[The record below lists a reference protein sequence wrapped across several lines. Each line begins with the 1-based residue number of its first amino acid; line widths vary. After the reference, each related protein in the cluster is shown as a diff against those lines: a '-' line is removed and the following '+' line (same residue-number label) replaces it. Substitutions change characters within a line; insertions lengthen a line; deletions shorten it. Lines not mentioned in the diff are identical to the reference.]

1 MEKIFYLAQVFGVL
15 NTIGHIVLVISVVAL
30 FIEGCLV
37 IAAEDD
43 DERKKTQTIK
53 DCKRA
58 CKKSSIFLALG
69 FLLTCFVPSKETY
82 LFMVGGKVVDSA
94 IEQNPSVKD
103 LPGNTLQLLN
113 EYIVSKTEGICNKE

>member
-15 NTIGHIVLVISVVAL
+15 NTIGHVFFVVSVVL
-30 FIEGCLV
+30 LV
-37 IAAEDD
+37 LLVFAICTLDVCNEKQQAENIKYAKKAYKIAA
-43 DERKKTQTIK
+43 
-53 DCKRA
+53 
-58 CKKSSIFLALG
+58 IFLALG

-113 EYIVSKTEGICNKE
+113 EYIVSKTEGIRNKE